1 MSRLLRFRPSP
12 ALAALVLVLLGTL
25 GAAALAASGTNKA
38 GAHEALAY
46 AMVRPDGT
54 VDPAFTST
62 NLSDA
67 NVQHPSPGVYCF
79 VDMPFAPNSAV
90 VSGENSFGQNDTLA
104 SVTID
109 NVLGDEPPG
118 TDIGGGCT
126 KPITYARVRTIDQDG
141 VEGAPTTNYDPQ
153 LRDRQFIVWF
163 RGTRGSG

>member
-1 MSRLLRFRPSP
+1 M
-12 ALAALVLVLLGTL
+12 
-25 GAAALAASGTNKA
+25 AALAVVVLASLGAVAFAATQGGGSHKA
-38 GAHEALAY
+38 GPEEALAY

-54 VDPAFTST
+54 IDPAFTS
-62 NLSDA
+62 NNISDA

-79 VDMPFAPNSAV
+79 VEMPFPPNSAV

-126 KPITYARVRTIDQDG
+126 KPTAYARVRTIDNDG
-141 VEGAPTTNYDPQ
+141 KTGAPTATYDPK
-153 LRDRQFIVWF
+153 LMDRQFIVWF
-163 RGTRGSG
+163 RGTRGRGSD